1 LLRPCHMIMMLR
13 IYALE
18 SRTRKRGR
26 LLGSVS
32 YERMLLKVAASH
44 PVVKLLVQRS
54 LKRMRGAKA
63 SLRTK
68 RTRMVR
74 LHTPRFVEVLGIECW
89 KKGLMIEI
97 ER

>member
-1 LLRPCHMIMMLR
+1 MRLR

-18 SRTRKRGR
+18 ARSRKRGR
-26 LLGSVS
+26 LVGTIS
-32 YERMLLKVAASH
+32 YERMLLKVAAAH

-54 LKRMRGAKA
+54 LKRMQGAKA
-63 SLRTK
+63 SIKSR
-68 RTRMVR
+68 RTRTVR

-89 KKGLMIEI
+89 KKGLIVEI